1 MATST
6 PSKRNAAVF
15 ADTITT
21 TGNVVVGGNLTVSGT
36 TTTINTETIN
46 LADNIIVLNSNAS
59 GAATENAG
67 IEIERGTD
75 ANVSLLWDE
84 TNNRWT
90 VGSSNFVAGTFIGA
104 LSGNASTASSAAK
117 WTTARTHTVSLS
129 GDVTGSASQSVD
141 GTGNRTWSVSTSVA
155 NSVFHSRGNSP
166 ADLNDADMGVWRI
179 NQSEANRPSSGVNYG
194 TLISFDNSSDTG
206 FQIAAS
212 YSSNKEL
219 WFRGANASVYG
230 GSGSFQAWE
239 RIFHTAYHPN
249 ADKWTTARTLSL
261 TGDVTGSVSWDGSA
275 NASMTTTVANDSHSH
290 SNYLPNSGTVPHSG
304 LVYFTGTGATSGIRF
319 NSATVA
325 NDAFG
330 IRVNGTSNA
339 GELEFYSTD
348 DDTEPF
354 VFRHYTTGQ
363 DGTGSSVEWARIN
376 NDYLSHSSDV
386 RAPIF
391 YDSNDTAYYVDP
403 ASTTQSARFRQ
414 FVQIGD
420 SSSYNGNT
428 GSWGARLNVTDNIH
442 AKIEVGQDADGML
455 SHWYAHTGHSS
466 IKFGTSS
473 SHDVEIQRAGTTQ
486 LGVYSGYALAHN
498 QMRSPIFYD
507 SADTSYYWNPNDT
520 AAHRFNTASGYVHI
534 GPMNTSH
541 CHISTDRSNFYF
553 NTEIR
558 VNSGLIG
565 SYDEDLYLRRA
576 SNAAHQIQIA
586 AGTTTISQ
594 NTVVQGT
601 LTADNVQYPDDFGKL
616 YTFTPSLTLT
626 TSWQDTGIQAGSLA
640 SGSYIVQVSMNDHSV
655 GGQYSET
662 YTGYMTWYNGDTND
676 TAWDEIVLH
685 KAGHADLDKAIYL
698 RTLRTLT
705 ADTRNL
711 VLQIASNTART
722 AAATY
727 TFKFRRM
734 I

>member
-6 PSKRNAAVF
+6 PSKRNAAVI
-15 ADTITT
+15 ADTVTT
-21 TGNVVVGGNLTVSGT
+21 TGNVVIGGDLTVSGT

-75 ANVSLLWDE
+75 TNVSLIWDE
-84 TNNRWT
+84 GNNRWT

-117 WTTARTHTVSLS
+117 WTTART
-129 GDVTGSASQSVD
+129 
-141 GTGNRTWSVSTSVA
+141 
-155 NSVFHSRGNSP
+155 
-166 ADLNDADMGVWRI
+166 
-179 NQSEANRPSSGVNYG
+179 
-194 TLISFDNSSDTG
+194 
-206 FQIAAS
+206 
-212 YSSNKEL
+212 
-219 WFRGANASVYG
+219 
-230 GSGSFQAWE
+230 
-239 RIFHTAYHPN
+239 
-249 ADKWTTARTLSL
+249 LSL

-275 NASMTTTVANDSHSH
+275 NASISTTVVNDSHTHGYTTLDHLAAGNLGTTTSPNRWWM
-290 SNYLPNSGTVPHSG
+290 SSFSTGQSDVPGNYFDIINLSSASTHGIQIASGYAANSGLIYIRTRSDNNSAPAGPGLQAWNKLWHNNNDGSGSG
-304 LVYFTGTGATSGIRF
+304 LDADLLDGQHGSYYATASSLGGYVAKTGDTMTGTLT
-319 NSATVA
+319 NTV
-325 NDAFG
+325 
-330 IRVNGTSNA
+330 
-339 GELEFYSTD
+339 
-348 DDTEPF
+348 
-354 VFRHYTTGQ
+354 
-363 DGTGSSVEWARIN
+363 
-376 NDYLSHSSDV
+376 DV

-391 YDSNDTAYYVDP
+391 YDSNDTGYYVDP

-420 SSSYNGNT
+420 SASYNGNT

-455 SHWYAHTGHSS
+455 SYWYAHTGHSS

-473 SHDVEIQRAGTTQ
+473 AHDVEIQRAGTTE
-486 LGVYSGYALAHN
+486 LGAYSGYALAHN

-558 VNSGLIG
+558 VNTGVIG

-576 SNAAHQIQIA
+576 SNASHQIQIA

-601 LTADNVQYPDDFGKL
+601 LTANSVNVSDGFGTL
-616 YTFTPSLTLT
+616 YTFSESITLT
-626 TSWQDTGIQAGSLA
+626 TSWQDTSISSTDLPT
-640 SGSYIVQVSMNDHSV
+640 GSYVVQVALNDYSV
-655 GGQYSET
+655 GGGQYSEY
-662 YTGYMTWYNGDTND
+662 YTGYMSWTAGGTND
-676 TAWDEIVLH
+676 TSWDEIPLH
-685 KAGHADLDKAIYL
+685 SAGHADNDQAIYL
-698 RTLRTLT
+698 RTLRRASSSLI
-705 ADTRNL
+705 
-711 VLQIASNTART
+711 LQIAGETNNTA
-722 AAATY
+722 ASTY